1 MDEAT
6 RARCLEPFFTT
17 KGERGTGLG
26 LAMVY
31 GMLQRHGG
39 DVQIESEPGQ
49 GTSIRLVFPCAV
61 AGTANGDARSPPCC
75 NAAVRQLCTTL
86 ERA

>member
-6 RARCLEPFFTT
+6 RTRCLEPFFTT
-17 KGERGTGLG
+17 KGERGTGLC

-39 DVQIESEPGQ
+39 DVQIESEPGPRHIDPI
-49 GTSIRLVFPCAV
+49 GLPLC
-61 AGTANGDARSPPCC
+61 GGGDGERRCQRSLPHF
-75 NAAVRQLCTTL
+75 AALPTL
-86 ERA
+86 AHSLRGR